1 VWAVVGL
8 GNPGLRYADT
18 RHNVGFMLVK
28 RASRDWGIRL
38 RKPRFS
44 ARTGEG
50 RRAGERIVLAL
61 PETYMNESGQAVKA
75 LLVGREIPAERLVVV
90 FDDVDLPLGEIRVRR
105 DGGPGTHRG
114 MASIVGLIGTSFPR
128 IRVGIG
134 PVPEGADI
142 TDFVL
147 ETFRSTEKKLLAG
160 SLDRAMDALELV
172 LDGRIDQAMNRYN

>member
-28 RASRDWGIRL
+28 RAAKAWDIRL
-38 RKPRFS
+38 RRPKFL
-44 ARTGEG
+44 AKTGEG
-50 RRAGERIVLAL
+50 RRAGERVVLAL
-61 PETYMNESGQAVKA
+61 PQTYMNESGQALKA
-75 LLVGREIPAERLVVV
+75 LIVGMEIPTDRTVVV

-114 MASIVGLIGTSFPR
+114 MASIVGLVGTSFPR

-134 PVPEGADI
+134 PVPEGAEI

-147 ETFRSTEKKLLAG
+147 SAFRSGEKKLLAE
-160 SLDRAMDALELV
+160 SLDRALEALDLV
-172 LDGRIDQAMNRYN
+172 LEGRIEQAMNRFN

>member
-1 VWAVVGL
+1 MWAVVGL
-8 GNPGLRYADT
+8 GNPGLRYASS

-28 RASRDWGIRL
+28 QAARAWDIRI
-38 RKPRFS
+38 RKPKYQ
-44 ARTGEG
+44 AKTGEG

-61 PETYMNESGQAVKA
+61 PQTYMNESGQAVKGLA
-75 LLVGREIPAERLVVV
+75 VGMEIPIERLVVV

-114 MASIVGLIGTSFPR
+114 MASIVAAIGPAFPR

-134 PVPEGADI
+134 PVPEGAEI
-142 TDFVL
+142 ADFVL
-147 ETFRSTEKKLLAG
+147 GDFRAAEKKLLAG
-160 SLDRAMDALELV
+160 SLERALEALELV

>member
-1 VWAVVGL
+1 MWAVVGL
-8 GNPGLRYADT
+8 GNPGLRYAET

-28 RASRDWGIRL
+28 RAAKAWEIRL
-38 RKPRFS
+38 RKPKFS

-75 LLVGREIPAERLVVV
+75 LVVGMEIPAERLVVV

-114 MASIVGLIGTSFPR
+114 LASIVGLIGTSFPR

-134 PVPEGADI
+134 PVPEGAEI

-147 ETFRSTEKKLLAG
+147 EAFRPAEKKLLAG
-160 SLDRAMDALELV
+160 ILDRAMDALELV
-172 LDGRIDQAMNRYN
+172 LDGQIDQAMNRYN

>member
-28 RASRDWGIRL
+28 RAAKDWEIRL
-38 RKPRFS
+38 RKPKFQ
-44 ARTGEG
+44 AKTGEG
-50 RRAGERIVLAL
+50 RRAGERVVLAL
-61 PETYMNESGQAVKA
+61 PQTYMNESGQAVKA
-75 LLVGREIPAERLVVV
+75 LIVGMEIPAERTVVV

-114 MASIVGLIGTSFPR
+114 MASVVGLIGTSFPR
-128 IRVGIG
+128 IRIGIG
-134 PVPEGADI
+134 PVPEGAEI

-147 ETFRSTEKKLLAG
+147 SGFRSGEKKLLAA
-160 SLDRAMDALELV
+160 SLDRALEALDLV
-172 LDGRIDQAMNRYN
+172 LEGRIDQAMNRYN

>member
-18 RHNVGFMLVK
+18 RHNVGYMLVK
-28 RASRDWGIRL
+28 KAAKAWEIRL
-38 RKPRFS
+38 RKPKFS

-75 LLVGREIPAERLVVV
+75 LLVGMEIPMERLVVV

-105 DGGPGTHRG
+105 EGGPGTHRG

-134 PVPEGADI
+134 PVPENADI

-147 ETFRSTEKKLLAG
+147 EPFRKAEKKLLDG

-172 LDGRIDQAMNRYN
+172 LDGRIDQAMNSYN

>member
-1 VWAVVGL
+1 MWAVVGL
-8 GNPGLRYADT
+8 GNPGLRYAGT

-28 RASRDWGIRL
+28 RAARAWEIRL
-38 RKPRFS
+38 RKPRY
-44 ARTGEG
+44 AAKTGEG

-75 LLVGREIPAERLVVV
+75 LVAGMNVPLERLVVV

-114 MASIVGLIGTSFPR
+114 MASIVALVGTAFPR

-134 PVPEGADI
+134 PVPEGAEI

-147 ETFRSTEKKLLAG
+147 EDFRPAEKKLLAG
-160 SLDRAMDALELV
+160 SLDRALDALELV
-172 LDGRIDQAMNRYN
+172 LDGRIDLAMNRYN

>member
-1 VWAVVGL
+1 MWAVVGL
-8 GNPGLRYADT
+8 GNPGLRYADS

-28 RASRDWGIRL
+28 RAAKAWEIRI
-38 RKPRFS
+38 RKPKFS
-44 ARTGEG
+44 AKSGEG
-50 RRAGERIVLAL
+50 RREGERIVLAL
-61 PETYMNESGQAVKA
+61 PQTYMNESGQAVKA
-75 LLVGREIPAERLVVV
+75 LAVGMEIPTERLVVV

-114 MASIVGLIGTSFPR
+114 MASIVAAIGTAFPR

-134 PVPEGADI
+134 PVPEGAEI

-147 ETFRSTEKKLLAG
+147 SDFRSAEKKLLTG
-160 SLDRAMDALELV
+160 SLDRALEALELV

>member
-1 VWAVVGL
+1 MWAVVGL
-8 GNPGLRYADT
+8 GNPGLRYAET

-28 RASRDWGIRL
+28 RAAKAWELRL
-38 RKPRFS
+38 RSPKFS

-75 LLVGREIPAERLVVV
+75 LVVGMEIPTERLVVV

-114 MASIVGLIGTSFPR
+114 LASIVGLIGTSFPR

-134 PVPEGADI
+134 PVPEGAEI

-147 ETFRSTEKKLLAG
+147 EAFRPAEKKLLAG
-160 SLDRAMDALELV
+160 SLDRAVDALGLV
-172 LDGRIDQAMNRYN
+172 LDGQIDQAMNRYN